1 MVFNGSDFISELS
14 PFSAKIQI
22 SWVFFWQKLALC
34 KSEIVHEMVFR
45 NLFSNSWGQIWKRA
59 KPCKRGWA
67 QKALVSF
74 WQNWWDS
81 MNLFKMLMHV
91 KWWFECEITFFT
103 FQFSLHHCGGFQLE
117 FVSIRQVIN
126 HMPCYKFECSHW
138 WKIYLK
144 KEILYKICSPVWM
157 L

>member
-1 MVFNGSDFISELS
+1 M
-14 PFSAKIQI
+14 
-22 SWVFFWQKLALC
+22 
-34 KSEIVHEMVFR
+34 
-45 NLFSNSWGQIWKRA
+45 WGQLWKKA

-81 MNLFKMLMHV
+81 MNLFKMLMHI

-117 FVSIRQVIN
+117 FVSISQVIN
-126 HMPCYKFECSHW
+126 HMTCYKFKCSHW
-138 WKIYLK
+138 WKIYRNK
-144 KEILYKICSPVWM
+144 KNPLQDFLSSLNAVISTNESTWIITGHVIYNPTYSYNSNWEPPSTCSFTFC
-157 L
+157 LSLTKS